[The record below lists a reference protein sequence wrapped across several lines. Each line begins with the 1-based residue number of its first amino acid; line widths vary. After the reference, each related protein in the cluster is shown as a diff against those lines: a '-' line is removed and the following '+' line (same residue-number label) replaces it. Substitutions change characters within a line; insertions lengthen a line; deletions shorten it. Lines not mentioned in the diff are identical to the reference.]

1 MKAPDHASRLKSRF
15 MRSEEAYELVFSESV
30 DLNIWPK
37 IGLFLKMTDA
47 FLNTIRSEYDRGDR
61 FLKSRR
67 QFVCFITI
75 SRMLGTFN
83 FNEKDLLLF
92 DLNKY
97 SHKELTTTWELIND
111 LDITLELKPT
121 KRNTKNYLIKLCI
134 LAQDEWN
141 IQNLERIKK
150 RKAIRL
156 NYRSG
161 KGSIRNVTK
170 NKVNLDFAL
179 KVNMLLPK
187 QPWKPGIDREI
198 IDKLSCTRLEYFFY
212 VILD

>member
-1 MKAPDHASRLKSRF
+1 
-15 MRSEEAYELVFSESV
+15 
-30 DLNIWPK
+30 
-37 IGLFLKMTDA
+37 MTDA

-198 IDKLSCTRLEYFFY
+198 IDKLSCTRLEYFDAVRILIEEGYRNFQKDGVVY
-212 VILD
+212 DNQGDVISFDPERVDAETLQLKRDNN